1 MPHYFAYGSN
11 MLSRQMEQRCPG
23 AKPVATGLLRG
34 WRFLINRRGVAS
46 IVADEAGSVRGV
58 VWELTDGH
66 LRSLDGYEGVPDWY
80 RRRMVDVELPERGEV
95 ACVTYIDE
103 SEGGD
108 VPGPPREGYLEK
120 IVEGAI
126 NFRLPP
132 AYISFLRSFS
142 AAPEDDT

>member
-1 MPHYFAYGSN
+1 
-11 MLSRQMEQRCPG
+11 MLSKQMEQRCPG

-58 VWELTDGH
+58 VWELTDEH
-66 LRSLDGYEGVPDWY
+66 LHSLDGYEGVPAWY
-80 RRRMVDVELPERGEV
+80 RRRMVDVELPEHGEV
-95 ACVTYIDE
+95 ACVTYIDQ

-108 VPGPPREGYLEK
+108 KPGPPRAGYLEK
-120 IVEGAI
+120 VVEGAT

-132 AYISFLRSFS
+132 AYVDFLRSF
-142 AAPEDDT
+142 AAASSDDS